1 MKYGIKAIVI
11 YLSEYINSCF
21 QIGTP
26 WADGTASISQCAI
39 NPGET
44 YNYRFKVDKVK
55 TYSISVFF
63 FLLSWIGNK
72 V

>member
-1 MKYGIKAIVI
+1 M
-11 YLSEYINSCF
+11 
-21 QIGTP
+21 GTP